1 MQEMMRS
8 FGIIFC
14 LISLPLSLACAVE
27 APPLPQF
34 SLNGKVEVPTVQE
47 LSGLTTR
54 PLRLL
59 VQRNNKKHQDAFMQ
73 PYALGVRAGDDLLI
87 KMASPRDGERVSLYK
102 IFREPKGTR
111 YLSLLV
117 SLYHGE
123 ASEATYRE
131 NVSPFREQF
140 FIVVYEQTDSPDVKN
155 AHIRYFEEKMRKL
168 VIASFRTNL
177 LFSSLKF
184 KMKDFAEDDTR
195 GFFTESAQAL
205 VDKLIHPKRIY
216 MLRLWAYDS
225 DSSNSS
231 SIIPIEKTNE

>member
-1 MQEMMRS
+1 MLTYIRS
-8 FGIIFC
+8 FGIISCFVF
-14 LISLPLSLACAVE
+14 LPWGFACAEE
-27 APPLPQF
+27 APPLPQV
-34 SLNGKVEVPTVQE
+34 SLNGKVEVPTIQE

-73 PYALGVRAGDDLLI
+73 PYALGVRNGDDLLI
-87 KMASPRDGERVSLYK
+87 KMAAPRAGERVTLYK

-111 YLSLLV
+111 YLSMLA

-123 ASEATYRE
+123 TGEPTYRE
-131 NVSPFREQF
+131 KVSSFREQF
-140 FIVVYEQTDSPDVKN
+140 FIIVYEQTNSPDVKN

-177 LFSSLKF
+177 LLSSLKF
-184 KMKDFAEDDTR
+184 KMKDFAEDDAR
-195 GFFTESAQAL
+195 GFFTENAQTL
-205 VDKLIHPKRIY
+205 IDKLIQPKRIY

-225 DSSNSS
+225 DSSNAS